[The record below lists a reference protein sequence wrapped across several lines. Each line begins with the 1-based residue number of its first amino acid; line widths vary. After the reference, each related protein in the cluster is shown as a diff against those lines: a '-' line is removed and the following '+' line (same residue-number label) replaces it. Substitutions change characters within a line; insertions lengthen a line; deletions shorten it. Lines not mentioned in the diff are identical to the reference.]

1 MNTIDDKQSQD
12 SHVSPGAAPAPAG
25 EAVTRVPN
33 GTPAATADPSP
44 HLDAPT
50 TPIEGPLHVAQPQ
63 PPVSTPPAHRYRKWL
78 LLAGVVA
85 ALVVGGH
92 FLAPWV
98 NTALNTV
105 STEDAYVNG
114 DATFVAPRVSHP
126 FSEMRQNS
134 TNL

>member
-1 MNTIDDKQSQD
+1 MNTVASKDFHD
-12 SHVSPGAAPAPAG
+12 SHVATNVASSAPG
-25 EAVTRVPN
+25 EAVTLVPK
-33 GTPAATADPSP
+33 GASATTADTPPHPGEAATPADDS
-44 HLDAPT
+44 LR
-50 TPIEGPLHVAQPQ
+50 VSQPQ

-98 NTALNTV
+98 ETTLNTV

-114 DATFVAPRVSHP
+114 NATFVAPRVSG
-126 FSEMRQNS
+126 
-134 TNL
+134 